1 MTTPDPPASRREV
14 DQLRA
19 EMLRLD
25 DHGGRGVIALQ
36 VQLVDLIK
44 DVTEM
49 KVEMNTRFEAHA
61 KVHEVAEQRRIAGR
75 RWLVGSVIGGTAAM
89 ATVIG
94 MLLDVLSHLH

>member
-1 MTTPDPPASRREV
+1 MTTPDVPASRREV
-14 DQLRA
+14 DLLRA

-36 VQLVDLIK
+36 VQVVDLIK

-49 KVEMNTRFEAHA
+49 KADMNTKFDAHA
-61 KVHEVAEQRRIAGR
+61 KVHETDEQRRIAGR
-75 RWLVGSVIGGTAAM
+75 RWLVGSVIGGVASM

-94 MLLDVLSHLH
+94 MLVDVLSHLH

>member
-1 MTTPDPPASRREV
+1 VTSPEIPASRREV

-36 VQLVDLIK
+36 VQLVDLVK

-49 KVEMNTRFEAHA
+49 KVEMNTRFDAHA
-61 KVHEVAEQRRIAGR
+61 KVHADDAARRVAGR
-75 RWLVGSVIGGTAAM
+75 RWLIGAVIGGAASM

-94 MLLDVLSHLH
+94 MLYDILSHVH